1 MEGKKTH
8 DLCFLGIAVLI
19 IGKNDVHFRNLA
31 LIITVQQNVRN
42 FSRPV
47 KGRILRRIAEG
58 LLNRNMVRGKIM
70 TPAFPDYEKE
80 VVVMLGKH
88 SDGFLDYV
96 LVIGTGQTL
105 IRSDHQI
112 SVCTLE
118 IFNYTLRVKIAAL
131 YVLVDT
137 ENSLNLMG
145 DGIEIR
151 TRGFEIFL
159 RLT

>member
-1 MEGKKTH
+1 
-8 DLCFLGIAVLI
+8 
-19 IGKNDVHFRNLA
+19 
-31 LIITVQQNVRN
+31 
-42 FSRPV
+42 
-47 KGRILRRIAEG
+47 
-58 LLNRNMVRGKIM
+58 
-70 TPAFPDYEKE
+70 
-80 VVVMLGKH
+80 MLGKH